1 VSEENL
7 LVERFE
13 QHRARLTVMAYRMV
27 GSPGSE
33 HAVQETWVQLSQSG
47 ADDVEDLDR
56 WLRTELARVCLQIL
70 RARTPH
76 LDVEPP
82 AVARHDGA
90 PDDGG
95 SAADPA
101 YDALPVVLRTLSPA
115 ERVAFALHDLSEVP
129 IEEVARILGRTPTA
143 ARQLAGRAR
152 RRVQSPDRTL
162 EADRT
167 VHGRV
172 VDAFLRAAPTED
184 LDELVWLLHPD
195 AALHADAAVH
205 PDAVHPDA
213 LHADVAGVHS
223 VAIGAQAVA
232 ETFARHAKG
241 TRPAT
246 LDGFPA
252 AVQSVDGRTTVVA
265 FTVTDGRIA
274 EIELITDPEVVARLD
289 LGSAPS

>member
-33 HAVQETWVQLSQSG
+33 HAVQETWVRFSQSG

-56 WLRTELARVCLQIL
+56 WLRTELAHVCLHIL

-76 LDVEPP
+76 LDVEPL
-82 AVARHDGA
+82 AVARDDGA

-95 SAADPA
+95 SAADPP

-172 VDAFLRAAPTED
+172 VDAFLRAARAED
-184 LDELVWLLHPD
+184 LDELVWLLHAD
-195 AALHADAAVH
+195 AAVHADAVH

-213 LHADVAGVHS
+213 LPADVAGVHS
-223 VAIGAQAVA
+223 VAIGAQAAA

-252 AVQSVDGRTTVVA
+252 AVQSVEGRTTVVA

-274 EIELITDPEVVARLD
+274 EIELISDPEVVARLD